1 MICVLFGDIISLHLT
16 LWDTVYYS
24 TTTNVARTLNIVLLL
39 NIKPMEFINQMIE
52 TTLNSFD
59 FSFCITT
66 NVLTYLVIRLIDDLN
81 GDKVVTTWQKR
92 LVLITVVFILAG
104 IYVYI
109 GEDTKRIL
117 NSAILAPVYW
127 SWIGKPIVKL
137 LKVDYKKKIDKSNSN
152 E

>member
-1 MICVLFGDIISLHLT
+1 VICVLFGDIISLHLT
-16 LWDTVYYS
+16 LWDTIYYS

-39 NIKPMEFINQMIE
+39 NIKPMEF
-52 TTLNSFD
+52 NSFD